1 MSREYPDHPLPGV
14 GGVLLRNGKILL
26 ARRKTDPGKGYW
38 AVPGG
43 LVELGETLEE
53 AVKREMLEETGLEV
67 VPLYPIYAD
76 TVLVRD
82 SDGRVKYH
90 YVLVDLLCK
99 QVGGRLRPGGDV
111 KEVRWVDLNHALR
124 LRLADSTKRLI
135 ESLTSGFR
143 ISVRNR
149 DVERVLIGVP
159 KGHKHKR
166 VVLKLRDGS
175 VIILHEATAENLA
188 RAMVEVEMH
197 PYREA
202 ISLRGEELDVRKQD
216 YDRYQLIEESLSED
230 LIVDEITKIIEGES
244 SEDSES

>member
-1 MSREYPDHPLPGV
+1 MREYPNHPLPGV

-26 ARRKTDPGKGYW
+26 ARRKTEPGRGYW

-53 AVKREMLEETGLEV
+53 AVRREMLEETGLEV

-82 SDGRVKYH
+82 PDGKVKYH

-111 KEVRWVDLNHALR
+111 KEVRWVELNHALK
-124 LRLADSTKRLI
+124 LKLADSTRKLI
-135 ESLTSGFR
+135 ESLASGFR
-143 ISVRNR
+143 ISIRNR
-149 DVERVLIGVP
+149 DVDRVLIGVP
-159 KGHKHKR
+159 RGHKHKR
-166 VVLKLRDGS
+166 VILKLRNGS
-175 VIILHEATAENLA
+175 IIILHEATAENLA

-197 PYREA
+197 PSREA
-202 ISLRGEELDVRKQD
+202 ISLRGRELDIRKQD
-216 YDRYQLIEESLSED
+216 YDKYQLLEEDLPED
-230 LIVDEITKIIEGES
+230 LIVDEITEIIEGES
-244 SEDSES
+244 PEDSES